1 MPSVFPATAIEPMET
16 PVRYDPEDQD
26 NQTDGGQMKGSQT
39 PALGTM
45 RWLVLGTIL
54 VVAAGAGALTLRQ
67 GDTAPLAKIAAAPI
81 PVTAAF
87 ASVRDLPIARAGL
100 GTVLPLNQ
108 VDVKARVDGQIQRIF
123 FSEGQEVKA
132 GDVLAQIDPRA
143 YAAQLAQAQATL
155 QKDVA
160 QLANARAD
168 EGRATKLTKSGAGT
182 TQAADTAR
190 AQVAVMQ
197 ATVDGDQAAVDT
209 AKLNL
214 SYATITAP
222 ISGRAGLKQVNEG
235 ALLHAN
241 DATGIVT
248 ITQIQPISV
257 QFSLPQDD
265 LPDLLTGQQ
274 SAPLPVAI
282 DTRDRSKHLADG
294 KLTVIDSQVDTTTG
308 MVKLKAEFDNQDQAL
323 WPGELVTAQVTE
335 RIDRNALVV
344 PSIAVQSGQKGPYL
358 FVVTPNNTVKVA
370 QVTVGQTVGDVTAL
384 RSGVAEGDNIV
395 VSGQS
400 RLTDGTSMQV
410 TQVGG
415 AQRNVVS
422 EVQ

>member
-1 MPSVFPATAIEPMET
+1 MAGD
-16 PVRYDPEDQD
+16 RRDPCRGGRCRS
-26 NQTDGGQMKGSQT
+26 TDA
-39 PALGTM
+39 PP
-45 RWLVLGTIL
+45 
-54 VVAAGAGALTLRQ
+54 
-67 GDTAPLAKIAAAPI
+67 GDTAPLAKIAPAPI

-87 ASVRDLPIARAGL
+87 AAVRDLPIARTGL

-108 VDVKARVDGQIQRIF
+108 VDVKARVDGQIQRTF

-132 GDVLAQIDPRA
+132 GDVLAQIDPRV
-143 YAAQLAQAQATL
+143 YSAQLAQAQATL

-160 QLANARAD
+160 LLANARAD
-168 EGRATKLTKSGAGT
+168 EGRATKLTQSGAGT
-182 TQAADTAR
+182 TQSADTAR

-214 SYATITAP
+214 SYATIVAP
-222 ISGRAGLKQVNEG
+222 ISGRVGLKQVNEG
-235 ALLHAN
+235 ALVHAN

-265 LPDLLTGQQ
+265 LPDLLAGQQ
-274 SAPLPVAI
+274 SAPLPVAVG
-282 DTRDRSKHLADG
+282 TRDLSKHLADG
-294 KLTVIDSQVDTTTG
+294 SLRVIDSQVDTTTG
-308 MVKLKAEFDNQDQAL
+308 MVKLKAEFNNQDQAL

-344 PSIAVQSGQKGPYL
+344 PSIAVQSGQKGPYI
-358 FVVTPNNTVKVA
+358 FVVAPNKTVKVA
-370 QVTVGQTVGDVTAL
+370 QVTVGQTVGDLTAL
-384 RSGVAEGDNIV
+384 KSGIAKGDNVV

-410 TQVGG
+410 TQVGD
-415 AQRNVVS
+415 AQQNLVS
-422 EVQ
+422 EAQ